1 MGMLMLFVIEANMA
15 RHLAVVEKGLTE
27 MDSPV
32 RQTSRNHLTEAVVY
46 LPAETLQAME
56 VKLIAELVMPSRLL
70 NPRKLKLLKIPK
82 DRKNH
87 RFPTKAHRF
96 LTRNLKFLT
105 RNLKFLTRNL
115 KFRTKNHRCRIKKS
129 RSQISTPKF
138 RIRKHKS
145 LINHHRSRTKMN
157 KGLRNHKF
165 PTKFLKFPIRLS
177 RSQINLHKNLKALSP
192 QVPKSL
198 CPLLIKF
205 RMRQNFMNQQNFQL
219 CIIINIQI

>member
-96 LTRNLKFLT
+96 LTRNLKFP
-105 RNLKFLTRNL
+105 
-115 KFRTKNHRCRIKKS
+115 I
-129 RSQISTPKF
+129 
-138 RIRKHKS
+138 RIRK
-145 LINHHRSRTKMN
+145 
-157 KGLRNHKF
+157 F
-165 PTKFLKFPIRLS
+165 PIKFLKFPIRLH
-177 RSQINLHKNLKALSP
+177 RFP
-192 QVPKSL
+192 
-198 CPLLIKF
+198 IKF
-205 RMRQNFMNQQNFQL
+205 LKF
-219 CIIINIQI
+219 

>member
-1 MGMLMLFVIEANMA
+1 MG
-15 RHLAVVEKGLTE
+15 E
-27 MDSPV
+27 MDSPA

-87 RFPTKAHRF
+87 RYPTKAHRF

-105 RNLKFLTRNL
+105 RNLKSL
-115 KFRTKNHRCRIKKS
+115 TKN
-129 RSQISTPKF
+129 
-138 RIRKHKS
+138 
-145 LINHHRSRTKMN
+145 HRSRTKMN

-165 PTKFLKFPIRLS
+165 PTRNPR
-177 RSQINLHKNLKALSP
+177 
-192 QVPKSL
+192 
-198 CPLLIKF
+198 
-205 RMRQNFMNQQNFQL
+205 
-219 CIIINIQI
+219 

>member
-1 MGMLMLFVIEANMA
+1 MGMLMLFAIEANMA
-15 RHLAVVEKGLTE
+15 RHLAVVERDLTE

-105 RNLKFLTRNL
+105 RNPRSRTNTPRFLIKNL
-115 KFRTKNHRCRIKKS
+115 KFPIRLR
-129 RSQISTPKF
+129 KF
-138 RIRKHKS
+138 PINFLKFPIR
-145 LINHHRSRTKMN
+145 L
-157 KGLRNHKF
+157 HKF
-165 PTKFLKFPIRLS
+165 PIKFLKFPIRLS